1 MPAKKT
7 ATKKNLS
14 FEHPEEFHVKRS
26 SAGLGLFANT
36 EFADGDFIIE
46 YSGEHISHD
55 EADRRGGK
63 YLFTLT
69 DKIVIDGKERT
80 NTARY
85 INHSCEPNAEAVI
98 EDDKKVIFLAIKD
111 IAPGDEICFD
121 YGTEYV
127 EDIIA
132 AVGCKCSPCEKKK
145 GKSKD
150 KSKKKH

>member
-1 MPAKKT
+1 MPAKKPT
-7 ATKKNLS
+7 TKKPLS
-14 FEHPEEFHVKRS
+14 YEHPEEFQVKRS

-36 EFADGDFIIE
+36 EFEKGDFIIE

-132 AVGCKCSPCEKKK
+132 AVGCKCSPCKKK
-145 GKSKD
+145 KQ
-150 KSKKKH
+150 KKGNKK